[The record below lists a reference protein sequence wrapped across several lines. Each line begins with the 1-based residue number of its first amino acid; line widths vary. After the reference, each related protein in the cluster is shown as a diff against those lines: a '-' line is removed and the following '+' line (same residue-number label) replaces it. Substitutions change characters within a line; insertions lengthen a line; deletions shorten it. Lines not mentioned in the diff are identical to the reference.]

1 MAVLICALFSYIAA
15 FTHFIMVDRHAAFNI
30 EQDHDK
36 VLSGDA
42 DSPMQYRPGAYL
54 VAEGFRK
61 AFDRFLD
68 AEAFRKA
75 FGGFLTGAYFF
86 ERMLFCFTAGFVIFL
101 FFRRFL
107 TTGWALAGVGWFYA
121 ILPFTYQGY
130 WLQPG
135 DPINATFYA
144 LAYLASASGLPLWI
158 IPTVGIGALFRET
171 VILLPVFNL
180 MIEYGKRPLGGSI
193 LRCIVGIIAAI
204 VIIYAIQ
211 SIYGPRPHPDPW
223 IMVGNNLKDSW
234 RWIWGLIVLIGLPT
248 ALAIWGWRGLGA
260 FHKRGLL
267 FAAMFLIIH
276 FIFGR
281 FGETRLYLP
290 VLPLFILAALNG
302 LKYQLGNKT
311 EK

>member
-1 MAVLICALFSYIAA
+1 
-15 FTHFIMVDRHAAFNI
+15 MVDRHAALNI
-30 EQDHDK
+30 EEDHNK
-36 VLSGDA
+36 VLSGEA

-54 VAEGFRK
+54 VAEGFRYAFKGNLIK
-61 AFDRFLD
+61 A
-68 AEAFRKA
+68 
-75 FGGFLTGAYFF
+75 YYV
-86 ERMLFCFTAGFVIFL
+86 ERMLFSFTAGFVIFL

-130 WLQPG
+130 WLQPA

-158 IPTVGIGALFRET
+158 TPLAAVGALFRET

-180 MIEYGKRPLGGSI
+180 IAEFGKRPIDRVLV
-193 LRCIVGIIAAI
+193 RFIVGIGATVF
-204 VIIYAIQ
+204 VIIAIQ
-211 SIYGPRPHPDPW
+211 SIYGPRAHPDPW

-234 RWIWGLIVLIGLPT
+234 RWIWGLIILIGPSS
-248 ALAIWGWRGLGA
+248 ALAIWGWRGLGT
-260 FHKRGLL
+260 FHKRSLL

-302 LKYQLGNKT
+302 LKYQLGKNT